1 MPSLSDIQ
9 AKCRHVDQEIKA
21 RQEEFG
27 IDLYELL
34 EDYDKNDLEGTTVSS
49 SAAFLSSFMEEWG
62 QVSEEIDAYAQKNQG
77 KTRKKKRR
85 WSKADRESHGD
96 IFVDQWILQRKQ
108 RFGVECFDTAFEV
121 LGTAA
126 GNSAGSTL
134 SPEERKVN
142 ALVQEAVEDV
152 LQLERLKESYARD
165 VQVTVHDSGLFLSL
179 CGVACC

>member
-1 MPSLSDIQ
+1 MSSLSDIQ
-9 AKCRHVDQEIKA
+9 AKCKQVDQEIKS

-34 EDYDKNDLEGTTVSS
+34 EDNDNNDLGTTVAP
-49 SAAFLSSFMEEWG
+49 SATFLSSFMEEWG
-62 QVSEEIDAYAQKNQG
+62 RVSEEIDAYAQKNQG
-77 KTRKKKRR
+77 KSRKKKRR
-85 WSKADRESHGD
+85 WSKADRVDSH
-96 IFVDQWILQRKQ
+96 
-108 RFGVECFDTAFEV
+108 DTAFEV

-134 SPEERKVN
+134 SPEERRVN
-142 ALVQEAVEDV
+142 VLVQEAVEDV

-165 VQVTVHDSGLFLSL
+165 VQVTVHGSGLFLSL